1 MKEYVWQ
8 AMIGVKKGCIKMKEL
23 QNTEEFNTY
32 IQEGPVVFLFT
43 AGWCPDCRVIEP
55 ILPEIEEAY
64 SQFQFVEVNRDNF
77 IELCQEYDVYGIPS
91 FLAFEKGEE
100 LGRFVS
106 KDRKTQ
112 EEIESFLDG
121 LAK

>member
-1 MKEYVWQ
+1 MESYDREKER
-8 AMIGVKKGCIKMKEL
+8 MFKMKEL
-23 QNTEEFNTY
+23 RSKEQFNEY

-55 ILPEIEEAY
+55 VLPEIEEAY
-64 SQFQFVEVNRDNF
+64 AQFEFVEVNRDNF
-77 IELCQEYDVYGIPS
+77 IELCQEHDIYGIPS

-106 KDRKTQ
+106 KDRKTK

-121 LAK
+121 LKK

>member
-1 MKEYVWQ
+1 
-8 AMIGVKKGCIKMKEL
+8 MKEL
-23 QNTEEFNTY
+23 QNTEEFHTY

-55 ILPEIEEAY
+55 VLPDIEAKY
-64 SQFQFVEVNRDNF
+64 TQFDFVEVNRDNF
-77 IELCQEYDVYGIPS
+77 IELCQEYDIFGIPS
-91 FLAFEKGEE
+91 FLAFENAEE

-121 LAK
+121 LGK

>member
-1 MKEYVWQ
+1 MASYDRSKERMY
-8 AMIGVKKGCIKMKEL
+8 KMKEL